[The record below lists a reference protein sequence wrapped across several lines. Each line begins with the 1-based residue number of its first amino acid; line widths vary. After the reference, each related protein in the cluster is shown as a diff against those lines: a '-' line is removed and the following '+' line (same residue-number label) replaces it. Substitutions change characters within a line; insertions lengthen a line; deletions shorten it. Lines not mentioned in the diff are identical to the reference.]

1 MNPRLHEDLDN
12 RALKPSGSNIRAYTF
27 NMNVFLQ
34 TCQEL
39 NYTLTPLSL
48 DIRHFVHLKFLL
60 SYTLLGMIL

>member
-1 MNPRLHEDLDN
+1 MNPRLHEDLKN
-12 RALKPSGSNIRAYTF
+12 WALKHSSSNTLAYTF

-39 NYTLTPLSL
+39 NYTWTPLSF
-48 DIRHFVHLKFLL
+48 DIRHFVHLTFLL